1 MTSAAGVDFHIKVD
15 VTFTYIQKEM
25 RMYNSVLQLRLHV
38 NPVGNKMLRN
48 QFFKVVLYL
57 LDGNELIDIN
67 NR

>member
-1 MTSAAGVDFHIKVD
+1 
-15 VTFTYIQKEM
+15 M

-57 LDGNELIDIN
+57 LDGN
-67 NR
+67 